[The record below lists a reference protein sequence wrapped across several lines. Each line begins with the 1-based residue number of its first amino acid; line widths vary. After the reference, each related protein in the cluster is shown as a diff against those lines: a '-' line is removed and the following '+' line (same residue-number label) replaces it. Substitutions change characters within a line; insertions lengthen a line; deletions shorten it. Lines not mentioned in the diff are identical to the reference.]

1 VFSSGPFCVGLVNRC
16 DDRGCSRPPRCVD
29 QGYLFGV
36 TASPDHPS
44 NSWFDGG
51 QHAAALSEEP
61 WWIQPWRD
69 AVLRP
74 AEMVQLDVA
83 ATLVSAHG
91 VRQEKGPALITE
103 TIAALDSIA
112 EGCTFRTAYGEFEPV
127 HHQVFHN
134 YGFTGDSENYH
145 DPRNSFLPHVLRTRR
160 GIPISLTVVFMEV
173 AKRCGVEVLGIGMP
187 GHFLSAH
194 TTMSGKTCWVDAFDH
209 GAVLDLGGV
218 AGIYHAMFGA
228 DRPFDPAVHLP
239 AVDEHAICTRMLA
252 NLKSAAA
259 HRRDVAALADIV
271 WMRQYLP
278 GPTLTERRE
287 HVRLCCAVGRFA
299 TAEAALE
306 SLARVLGPDDAIVAE
321 ERARHASLFN

>member
-1 VFSSGPFCVGLVNRC
+1 
-16 DDRGCSRPPRCVD
+16 
-29 QGYLFGV
+29 V
-36 TASPDHPS
+36 TASDHPS

-51 QHAAALSEEP
+51 QPAAAQAEEP

-69 AVLRP
+69 AVVRP

-83 ATLVSAHG
+83 ATVLSAHG
-91 VRQEKGPALITE
+91 MRQCTGPQIITDTIGALDD
-103 TIAALDSIA
+103 IAA
-112 EGCTFRTAYGEFEPV
+112 GCTFRTAYGEFEPV
-127 HHQVFHN
+127 HHQVFGN
-134 YGFTGDSENYH
+134 FGFTGNTEDYH

-160 GIPISLTVVFMEV
+160 GIPISLSVVFMEV

-194 TTMSGKTCWVDAFDH
+194 TTMAGRTHWVDAF
-209 GAVLDLGGV
+209 GGGTILDLDGV
-218 AGIYHAMFGA
+218 ATLYRTMFGA
-228 DRPFDPAVHLP
+228 ERPFDPAAHLP

-259 HRRDVAALADIV
+259 QRRDVSALADIV

-278 GPTLTERRE
+278 APTLTERRE

-299 TAEAALE
+299 TAEAALDDL
-306 SLARVLGPDDAIVAE
+306 SSVLGPDDAILVE
-321 ERARHASLFN
+321 ERTRHATLFN